1 MIVKTQLLMTKFSRQ
16 LGLLIWVEE
25 NVSHPKIL
33 VIVQAT
39 LET

>member
-1 MIVKTQLLMTKFSRQ
+1 MISQLLMTNFSRQ
-16 LGLLIWVEE
+16 LGPWMWVKR
-25 NVSHPKIL
+25 NTSHPKIL